1 MHEREQSKYKFLRL
15 LSAQIKIRQ
24 ILAIFWNKSV
34 FLEILHYSPVS
45 WDITPLYIFSWNF
58 ICFQQKEPIKVQ
70 IWWNL
75 TWAVESLKFC
85 TLMGSFCPNH
95 IKFQLNKV
103 QKSYLSW
110 HWRVLKSLKKN
121 WLVVSTQKS
130 KNFTSMGPFCSMYMR
145 FDLNKCGGIIFHD
158 SKNSEIWALMGY
170 FCRAYVIFEVN
181 KIEEFCREK
190 WLMVSKMT

>member
-1 MHEREQSKYKFLRL
+1 MKILRISSAQVKIQQIHVIFETINQFFFEHVITLQCEKKQIFDTFLAEILYTFNKRSLLRYKFCEI
-15 LSAQIKIRQ
+15 SAIG
-24 ILAIFWNKSV
+24 
-34 FLEILHYSPVS
+34 
-45 WDITPLYIFSWNF
+45 
-58 ICFQQKEPIKVQ
+58 
-70 IWWNL
+70 
-75 TWAVESLKFC
+75 SLKFC